1 MEIKDL
7 AMTVELG
14 TDMAEVRGGG
24 RRKFN
29 VGNIDISRLKSY
41 NKSKITNGDVY
52 ANVDINAKRSSG
64 ASFGDVGS
72 FVEYSP
78 VNEVTQTSGIQFD
91 ITSMFDGL
99 NFS

>member
-14 TDMAEVRGGG
+14 TEMADVRGGSH
-24 RRKFN
+24 RRFN
-29 VGNIDISRLKSY
+29 VGNVRVSQLAS
-41 NKSKITNGDVY
+41 TNQSQINNGSVF
-52 ANVDINAKRSSG
+52 ANTRVNGNR
-64 ASFGDVGS
+64 SFGSS
-72 FVEYSP
+72 FSDIGGVVEYAP
-78 VNEVTQTSGIQFD
+78 TNTVTQTSGIALD